1 MKRALATTTMN
12 TTSRLFLACLLL
24 AAAVVPTTQQ
34 DVNDIDTETVAKKR
48 PNRRQR
54 KDLYL
59 AESFDSVTLM
69 RQSGTSK
76 TAAGDYLVWN
86 NLVWSFNERDN
97 APTAVIG
104 TSRGTC
110 VRLEDGDIGNTGH
123 CTFTL
128 TVKEAKR
135 QPRGRGEE
143 EGEEDEEEG
152 EEDEAVLEVSK
163 LMVVGDVDSLEWE
176 YPQTLAIVGGT
187 GKYEAA
193 SGEIEIVAESG
204 FLLYGISLD

>member
-1 MKRALATTTMN
+1 MAATTMN

-24 AAAVVPTTQQ
+24 AAAVVPTMQQQ
-34 DVNDIDTETVAKKR
+34 DVDEMDTVAKKR

-76 TAAGDYLVWN
+76 TAAGDYSVWN
-86 NLVWSFNERDN
+86 NLVWSFDQEDN
-97 APTAVIG
+97 APTVVIG

-128 TVKEAKR
+128 TVKEAKK
-135 QPRGRGEE
+135 QPRGRGEDE
-143 EGEEDEEEG
+143 EEEAEEEEEG
-152 EEDEAVLEVSK
+152 EEEEEEVLEVSK